1 MNNTSITPEAI
12 KAAQAQLD
20 AHLKEII
27 QWHFNPETGCPYWLD
42 WAKKNFDPR
51 KEINSFADVLKFP
64 HFADESLRD
73 LQPEETRCGELQQIQ
88 LPDRMFDFLRGHA
101 QADRLQGLP

>member
-1 MNNTSITPEAI
+1 MNADQI

-27 QWHFNPETGCPYWLD
+27 QWHFSPETGCPYWLD
-42 WAKKNFDPR
+42 WMKKNFDPR
-51 KEINSFADVLKFP
+51 QEIKSFADMLKFP

-73 LQPEETRCGELQQIQ
+73 MQPEVWVPRAFQDSSKSAKDEVPKL
-88 LPDRMFDFLRGHA
+88 DA
-101 QADRLQGLP
+101 K